1 MNEHERYLFDL
12 QGYITIPN
20 ALDPARL
27 DALNDVLDQQIDA
40 AVSPDSG
47 THRFTELLGWGQPY
61 LDLIDLPTVTPH
73 LEAILGPKFRLD
85 HTYLDIIRSGLGPIG
100 ATLHGGGFPFDPVQ
114 YFRFSDGRMYNGLS
128 VVAYNL
134 ADVDPGD
141 GGFGCIAGSHKSN
154 FRFPA
159 EWTDL
164 TQPHAAVSRVVGPAG
179 TAVLFTEAMT
189 HGSLPWTAD
198 HERRT
203 IFYKYSPHPVAWWGE
218 YPSPEG
224 LEGLTDRQ
232 REILEGPNARYEQRV
247 DGAVTRRR

>member
-1 MNEHERYLFDL
+1 MNEHDRYLFDL

-40 AVSPDSG
+40 AVSPDAG

-73 LEAILGPKFRLD
+73 IEAILGPKFRLD

-154 FRFPA
+154 FQFPS

-203 IFYKYSPHPVAWWGE
+203 IFYKYSPHPLAWWAE
-218 YPSPEG
+218 YPTPEG

-232 REILEGPNARYEQRV
+232 RAILEGPNARYEQRV